1 MMQYISQAKWAASFR
16 YYDFRLLWGSTV
28 IQSVSFGME
37 RVSLG
42 WLIFEMTDSVF
53 MLGVATAAN
62 MAPAFFLGIVSGAVA
77 DWANR
82 KLFVRFLVLAA
93 AGSASLM
100 ALVLLAGVAQ
110 VWHVLGL
117 AMLTG
122 TVSAFLMTVRQAY
135 TYDITGPTHALNGMA
150 LSSVSMSLGSVAG
163 ALLSGVIISVLG
175 IGEQYLVVAG
185 IYGLA
190 AVVLLGTR
198 DVGQAAVAERGSVLE
213 NLVSYVRLLRVN
225 RTLMTLMLMTIAI
238 EIFGFSHYTLLPV
251 FAKDVLGVGAT
262 GLGIMT
268 AAGQMGGLLGVMTL
282 ANLGNFRRK
291 GLLVLVITTGF
302 GLGLM
307 TFSLA
312 SHMLVFLVILA
323 WVNGCAM
330 SLDTLNRTL
339 MQENVPN
346 EQRGRAMG
354 SWTLSI
360 GVGPVGKLG
369 VGALGEAIGAP
380 GALLVNGVILA
391 IVGVSASVVL
401 PRIRRLP

>member
-1 MMQYISQAKWAASFR
+1 MRKYFSQAKWAASFR
-16 YYDFRLLWGSTV
+16 YRDFRLLWGSTV
-28 IQSVSFGME
+28 IQAVSFGME

-82 KLFVRFLVLAA
+82 KLFVRFLGLAA
-93 AGSASLM
+93 AGSAGLM
-100 ALVLLAGVAQ
+100 ALVLLTGVAQ

-150 LSSVSMSLGSVAG
+150 LSSVSMSLGSAGG
-163 ALLSGVIISVLG
+163 ALLSGVAISVLG
-175 IGEQYLVVAG
+175 IGEQYVAVAG
-185 IYGLA
+185 IYVLGV
-190 AVVLLGTR
+190 VVLLGIR
-198 DVGQAAVAERGSVLE
+198 EEGQAAVAERGSVVE
-213 NLVSYVRLLRVN
+213 NLVSYVQLLRVN
-225 RTLMTLMLMTIAI
+225 RILMTLMLMTIAI

-262 GLGIMT
+262 GLGMMT
-268 AAGQMGGLLGVMTL
+268 AVGQMGGLLGVMTL

-291 GLLVLVITTGF
+291 GLLVIVITTGF

-307 TFSLA
+307 AFSLA
-312 SHMLVFLVILA
+312 SHMLFFLAILA

-346 EQRGRAMG
+346 DQRGRAMG

-360 GVGPVGKLG
+360 GTGPVGKLG
-369 VGALGEAIGAP
+369 IGALGEAIGAQ
-380 GALLVNGVILA
+380 GALLVNGIILA
-391 IVGVSASVVL
+391 IVGVSAAVGL
-401 PRIRRLP
+401 PKIRRLP

>member
-1 MMQYISQAKWAASFR
+1 MMKYLSQAKWAASFR
-16 YYDFRLLWGSTV
+16 YRDFRFLWGSTV

-100 ALVLLAGVAQ
+100 ALVLLTGVAQ

-117 AMLTG
+117 ATLTG

-150 LSSVSMSLGSVAG
+150 LSSVSMSLGSMAG
-163 ALLSGVIISVLG
+163 ALLSGVVISTLG
-175 IGEQYLVVAG
+175 IGEQYLMVAG

-190 AVVLLGTR
+190 AVVLMGTR
-198 DVGQAAVAERGSVLE
+198 DVGQAAVAERGSVVE
-213 NLVSYVRLLRVN
+213 NLVSYVQLLRVN

-268 AAGQMGGLLGVMTL
+268 GVGQLGGLLGVMVL

-291 GLLVLVITTGF
+291 GLLVLAITTGF

-307 TFSLA
+307 AFSLA
-312 SHMLVFLVILA
+312 SHMLLFLVILA

-380 GALLVNGVILA
+380 GALLVNGAILA
-391 IVGVSASVVL
+391 FVGVSAVVVL

>member
-1 MMQYISQAKWAASFR
+1 MKYLSQAKWATSFR
-16 YYDFRLLWGSTV
+16 YRDFRLLWGSTV

-53 MLGVATAAN
+53 MLGIATAAN

-100 ALVLLAGVAQ
+100 ALVLLTGVAQ

-117 AMLTG
+117 ATLTG

-150 LSSVSMSLGSVAG
+150 LSSVSMSLGSMAG
-163 ALLSGVIISVLG
+163 ALLSGVVISTLG
-175 IGEQYLVVAG
+175 IGEQYLMVAA

-190 AVVLLGTR
+190 TVVLMGTR
-198 DVGQAAVAERGSVLE
+198 DVGQAAVAERGSVVE
-213 NLVSYVRLLRVN
+213 NLVSYVHLLRVN
-225 RTLMTLMLMTIAI
+225 RSLMTLMLMTIAI

-268 AAGQMGGLLGVMTL
+268 GVGQLGGLLGVLVL

-291 GLLVLVITTGF
+291 GLLVLAITTGF

-307 TFSLA
+307 AFSLA
-312 SHMLVFLVILA
+312 SHLLLFLAILA

-360 GVGPVGKLG
+360 GVGPVGKVG

-391 IVGVSASVVL
+391 LVGVTAAVAL